1 VGTPWATRGAA
12 QVKRR
17 RNAET
22 EDHFRIGYSLKTWGA
37 VEKMAVPGISYKPV
51 GK

>member
-1 VGTPWATRGAA
+1 MVDR
-12 QVKRR
+12 
-17 RNAET
+17 
-22 EDHFRIGYSLKTWGA
+22 FRMGDSLKIWGA